1 MKIEHLNMD
10 GIDIAVVSS
19 DEMVIADV
27 QSALDLAMTVKYE
40 TGAANIVIDKKLIG
54 EDFFILSTR
63 LAGEILQKF
72 VNYRVKM
79 AVYGDYSRY
88 TSKPLKDFIYETNQ
102 GKDFFFVSTKEEA
115 LQKLTQAQ
123 YSQRS

>member
-40 TGAANIVIDKKLIG
+40 TGAANIVIDKKLIC

-115 LQKLTQAQ
+115 LQKLTQAL
-123 YSQRS
+123 